1 MTLSPSDL
9 PDKLFFKIG
18 EVSDIA
24 GVPAYVLRFWES
36 EFKEIKPQRTSAG
49 QRLYRKQDVERVLLI
64 KHLLHEKRFT
74 IKGAKRH
81 LRSKGGRKPPPPS
94 LLDEIRYELNAIRDL
109 LTEL

>member
-1 MTLSPSDL
+1 MTLDPSQL

-18 EVSDIA
+18 EVSTIA

-49 QRLYRKQDVERVLLI
+49 QRLYRKKDVERVLLI
-64 KHLLHEKRFT
+64 KHLLHEKKYT

-81 LRSKGGRKPPPPS
+81 LRSKGGHVPPPPS
-94 LLDEIRYELNAIRDL
+94 LVDEIRFELKAIRDL
-109 LTEL
+109 LA